1 MTTLASGLAPGV
13 DLARAQRPRRSR
25 RRPTQEPVYALLAE
39 EWQQSGR
46 LVPGE
51 RDQEWVELT
60 TRDIWHR

>member
-1 MTTLASGLAPGV
+1 M
-13 DLARAQRPRRSR
+13 DLARAPRPRRSR
-25 RRPTQEPVYALLAE
+25 RRPAPEPVYALLAE
-39 EWQQSGR
+39 EWKQNGR

>member
-1 MTTLASGLAPGV
+1 
-13 DLARAQRPRRSR
+13 
-25 RRPTQEPVYALLAE
+25 VYALLAE